1 MEEVEGVEEVREW
14 RRGREVRRWREWR
27 RFMDEVGMDL
37 RVGRLEG
44 VGVRSGG
51 TSGREVCII
60 HVPLLSTIN
69 YIAHYISFSLSM
81 TTPASCLS
89 SQFTCNNGNC
99 VSSYDKCDKDDDC
112 GDNSD
117 EFGCGKVGCGDGY
130 GDGRSSLH
138 HWMGDGF
145 NFFSY

>member
-1 MEEVEGVEEVREW
+1 MEEVEEVEGVEVKEV
-14 RRGREVRRWREWR
+14 
-27 RFMDEVGMDL
+27 DEVGMDL

-51 TSGREVCII
+51 TSGREVCLI
-60 HVPLLSTIN
+60 PLLSTIN
-69 YIAHYISFSLSM
+69 YIAHYVSFSLSM
-81 TTPASCLS
+81 TTPAFCLS
-89 SQFTCNNGNC
+89 SQFKCNNGNC
-99 VSSYDKCDKDDDC
+99 VSLSYKCDKYDDC

-117 EFGCGKVGCGDGY
+117 EFGCGKVGCDGGY

-145 NFFSY
+145 NVCSY